1 MIQHQAQISLFSVMR
16 SIKNDL
22 VLTSQ
27 PIAPANCRPSR
38 PVAFVISSFF
48 QEFPYNGG
56 SFTILFVS
64 ITKNLPI
71 LAYNPFVFVRP
82 KFLAIHAAFYIS
94 LLLHN
99 HYFFITRPLPL
110 IRTAICR
117 SQSFLSPTRVIILSF
132 ANIQCAASRSSTAML
147 F

>member
-1 MIQHQAQISLFSVMR
+1 MR

-27 PIAPANCRPSR
+27 PTNC
-38 PVAFVISSFF
+38 SSKLSHPDQLLSLPPHFF
-48 QEFPYNGG
+48 K
-56 SFTILFVS
+56 SFNITQAHLPIIYVS

-71 LAYNPFVFVRP
+71 LAYNPFVFVWP
-82 KFLAIHAAFYIS
+82 KFLANHAAFYIS

-117 SQSFLSPTRVIILSF
+117 SQSILSPTRVIILSF
-132 ANIQCAASRSSTAML
+132 ANLQCATSRSSTAML